1 MKRLCLIAFLCTLL
15 FSCQKEDSN
24 IEDTN
29 YHLSCKIDGVL
40 TTFNV
45 DAAAGEDNDVEIWAF
60 AVGGR
65 NADSANSKIF
75 GIVIN
80 SLEDNVR
87 VTPGTYTDNET
98 RFEVFTGFFDPVTE
112 LEFGAGQELYDDAIF
127 TGVPIQNHFKVELK
141 ELNEKIARGTFSGD
155 YYEDY
160 ESTGTVKKVT
170 EGEFYLKIQK

>member
-1 MKRLCLIAFLCTLL
+1 MKKLCWIALLCPLL
-15 FSCQKEDSN
+15 FSCHKENSN

-45 DAAAGEDNDVEIWAF
+45 VAAAGEDNDVEIWAF

-75 GIVIN
+75 AIVIN
-80 SLEDNVR
+80 SLEDNLR
-87 VTPGTYTDNET
+87 VTAGTYTDNET
-98 RFEVFTGFFDPVTE
+98 RFEVFTGFFDPATE
-112 LEFGAGQELYDDAIF
+112 LEFGAGQNLYDDAIL
-127 TGVPIQNHFKVELK
+127 TGVPIQNHFKLELK
-141 ELNEKIARGTFSGD
+141 ELNDKIARGTFSGD

-160 ESTGTVKKVT
+160 ESTGSIKKVT
-170 EGEFYLKIQK
+170 EGEF